1 MNLEKSV
8 ELAIRN
14 VTKEG
19 LTDIFARPFEVD
31 LLSKSE
37 LFKKRIYDETIRTI
51 RSGSV
56 SGLGINAIDYMLM
69 PKNIAFGFRN
79 VH

>member
-14 VTKEG
+14 VMKEG

-31 LLSKSE
+31 LLSKS
-37 LFKKRIYDETIRTI
+37 
-51 RSGSV
+51 
-56 SGLGINAIDYMLM
+56 
-69 PKNIAFGFRN
+69 
-79 VH
+79 

>member
-14 VTKEG
+14 VMKEG

-37 LFKKRIYDETIRTI
+37 LFKKRIY
-51 RSGSV
+51 SF
-56 SGLGINAIDYMLM
+56 GLG
-69 PKNIAFGFRN
+69 FRTGN
-79 VH
+79 QCYRLHAYA